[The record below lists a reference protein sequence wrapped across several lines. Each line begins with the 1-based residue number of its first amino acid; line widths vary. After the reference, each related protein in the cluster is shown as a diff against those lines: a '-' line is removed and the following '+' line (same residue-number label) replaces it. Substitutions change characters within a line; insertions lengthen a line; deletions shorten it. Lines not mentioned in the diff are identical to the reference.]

1 MTVLATPPVDGG
13 APGQGAVGWRDTVR
27 AYVGLTKPRIIE
39 QLLVTTVPA
48 MMLAKRGWPA
58 TWLVLATL
66 VGGTLAAGAA
76 NTINCYVDRDIDQL
90 MKRTS
95 RRPLVRHQV
104 SPVNALRFGIVLSVL
119 STALMGLTVNW
130 YAAALTD
137 AAILF
142 YIFVYTLGLKRRTPS
157 NIVIGG
163 AAGCFPVLIG
173 WVAVTGSLALAPVV
187 MFVVVFFWTPPH
199 FWALAMKFKDDY
211 AAAGVPMLPVV
222 ADARTVARKI
232 LLYTWLTVGASLLL
246 VPVGR
251 AGWLYAALASVA
263 GAVFLVEAYR
273 LSDRVKAGGEI
284 RPMRLF
290 HFSNTYLTLLF
301 AGIAASSLLL

>member
-1 MTVLATPPVDGG
+1 MTVVATPPVDGA
-13 APGQGAVGWRDTVR
+13 APDAAPPGWRDTVR

-48 MMLAKRGWPA
+48 MMLAKRGWPS

-104 SPVNALRFGIVLSVL
+104 SPVSALRFGIVLSVL
-119 STALMGLTVNW
+119 ATALMGLTVNW

-142 YIFVYTLGLKRRTPS
+142 YVFVYTLGLKRRTPS

-173 WVAVTGSLALAPVV
+173 WVAVTGGLALAPFVL
-187 MFVVVFFWTPPH
+187 FVVVFFWTPPH

-232 LLYTWLTVGASLLL
+232 LTYTWLTVAASLLL
-246 VPVGR
+246 VPLGR
-251 AGWLYAALASVA
+251 AGWLYATVASVA
-263 GAVFLVEAYR
+263 GSVFLVEAYR